1 MCVTTPAQ
9 LRPSHADKRLGSHR
23 NPDAMF
29 RNIRPWESSREE
41 SQRVATK
48 TSQGFWAQCLQ
59 KSTSPAN
66 AAANG
71 HGHSPRAKPPSLGQ
85 RVPGRYFRLL
95 SQSPLLVGP
104 SLRHPWGP
112 HRPISKPPLSPSPP
126 SPDVFLALS
135 PSQPSSD
142 NHNNF
147 SAKQKQLGRRAR
159 ALTPPPCW
167 CFLQGSRG
175 LHLPPSHS
183 VSGPACLGSAF
194 AR

>member
-71 HGHSPRAKPPSLGQ
+71 HGHSPSAKPPSLGPN
-85 RVPGRYFRLL
+85 PGVLVNTVSL
-95 SQSPLLVGP
+95 ESSPTD
-104 SLRHPWGP
+104 LRTCCLG
-112 HRPISKPPLSPSPP
+112 PP
-126 SPDVFLALS
+126 SR
-135 PSQPSSD
+135 QRPSSAAVTKTARPRTPE
-142 NHNNF
+142 H
-147 SAKQKQLGRRAR
+147 SLCGPLRKGCQTQL
-159 ALTPPPCW
+159 
-167 CFLQGSRG
+167 
-175 LHLPPSHS
+175 
-183 VSGPACLGSAF
+183 
-194 AR
+194 